1 MSSTNSIR
9 RDVGPFAL
17 MLTGLGSII
26 GSGWLFG
33 AWRAAQIAG
42 PGAIWAWVIGAAVI
56 LAIALTYAELGAM
69 FPESGG
75 MVRYGHYSHGS
86 LVGFIAAWANWI
98 AIVSVISVEAE
109 ASAQYMSSWKWDWAK
124 DLYHQAPGGH
134 GELSTLGLAI
144 AAALVIA
151 YFLLNFWS
159 VKLFARSNTA
169 ITLFKLVIPALTGV
183 LLMMSGFHPENFS
196 VGIHG
201 EAHSTDFASVLTAVA
216 IAGIV
221 FSFNGFQSPVNLA
234 GEARNPGKSIPFAI
248 VCSILLATVIY
259 VLLQVSFIGAVP
271 REMLANVGWHGINFS
286 SPFADLAIILGLQ
299 WLATLLF
306 IDAVISPSGT
316 GMTYTATTARMLY
329 GMQRNGTLPAI
340 LGRVHPKWGVPRP
353 AMWVNL
359 VVSFLFLFFFRG
371 WGTLA
376 AVISV
381 ATIISYLT
389 GPVSVMT
396 LRRTAPGLHRP
407 LRLAGLPVLA
417 GVAFVMSTE
426 LLYWAKWPLTGEIIL
441 LMVVALPVYFYYQ
454 SLADDFFKP
463 TERMILLLA
472 SIAPAI
478 LLLAL
483 ASAFYFS
490 ASSVSSLATPFL
502 LAGLMYGWVMFTV
515 VIPVFRMRADA
526 TMMATFKHHLHGAW
540 WLIAYLPAIAFVSWA
555 GSTTFGGK
563 GYLPYGWDLLVVGVI
578 GLGFYLWGVRSGWR
592 TPSVEAAEREAASH
606 PDAPLVPPD
615 EQTAGHL
622 AGH

>member
-1 MSSTNSIR
+1 MSQASSIHR
-9 RDVGPFAL
+9 NVGAFDL

-42 PGAIWAWVIGAAVI
+42 PGAIWAWVIGAAI
-56 LAIALTYAELGAM
+56 IMAIALTYAELGAM

-109 ASAQYMSSWKWDWAK
+109 ASAQYMSSWKWEWARN
-124 DLYHQAPGGH
+124 LYHQVPGAP
-134 GELSTLGLAI
+134 GELSPLGLTI
-144 AAALVIA
+144 AGALVIV
-151 YFLLNFWS
+151 YFLFNFWS
-159 VKLFARSNTA
+159 VKLFAKSNTV
-169 ITLFKLVIPALTGV
+169 ITLFKLVIPALTGI
-183 LLMMSGFHPENFS
+183 LLIASGFHPENFA

-201 EAHSTDFASVLTAVA
+201 ELHKTDFPAILTAVA

-234 GEARNPGKSIPFAI
+234 GEARNPGKAIPFAI
-248 VCSILLATVIY
+248 VCSIGLATVIY
-259 VLLQVSFIGAVP
+259 VLLQVAFIGTVP
-271 REMLANVGWHGINFS
+271 REMLANVGWHGIDFS

-306 IDAVISPSGT
+306 IDAVVSPSGT

-329 GMQRNGTLPAI
+329 GMERNGTLPKI
-340 LGRVHPKWGVPRP
+340 LGRVHPQWGVPRP

-371 WGTLA
+371 WGALA

-396 LRRTAPGLHRP
+396 LRRTAPELNRP
-407 LRLAGLPVLA
+407 FRLMALPVLA
-417 GVAFVMSTE
+417 GIAFIMSTE
-426 LLYWAKWPLTGEIIL
+426 LLYWARWPLTGQIIL
-441 LMVVALPVYFYYQ
+441 LMVVALPVYLYYQ
-454 SLADDFFKP
+454 AKSGWHDFGRQMK
-463 TERMILLLA
+463 
-472 SIAPAI
+472 
-478 LLLAL
+478 
-483 ASAFYFS
+483 
-490 ASSVSSLATPFL
+490 
-502 LAGLMYGWVMFTV
+502 
-515 VIPVFRMRADA
+515 
-526 TMMATFKHHLHGAW
+526 GAW
-540 WLIAYLPAIAFVSWA
+540 WLVCYLPVMAIVSWG

-563 GYLPYGWDLLVVGVI
+563 GYMPYGVDLAVVAVVGLV
-578 GLGFYLWGVRSGWR
+578 FYLWGVASGWR
-592 TPSVEAAEREAASH
+592 TPSVEAAQLEARVD
-606 PDAPLVPPD
+606 PTGPLVPPD
-615 EQTAGHL
+615 EETAERVTGR
-622 AGH
+622 